1 MIINLEKLVH
11 GLNVAHLLRDL
22 ADVQDLIIALNLPLE
37 MKSLRGKPRSIMV
50 LGFNLP
56 VSRQAAG
63 NLTQERLKDE
73 LDKSVRPEY
82 QRIWEAAN
90 KGTKL

>member
-1 MIINLEKLVH
+1 MTVNLEKLIELKLAS
-11 GLNVAHLLRDL
+11 GLSATHRMRDL

-37 MKSLRGKPRSIMV
+37 
-50 LGFNLP
+50 
-56 VSRQAAG
+56 
-63 NLTQERLKDE
+63 LKDE

-90 KGTKL
+90 VGPQR

>member
-1 MIINLEKLVH
+1 M
-11 GLNVAHLLRDL
+11 RDL

-37 MKSLRGKPRSIMV
+37 
-50 LGFNLP
+50 
-56 VSRQAAG
+56 
-63 NLTQERLKDE
+63 LKDE

-90 KGTKL
+90 KGSQR